1 VSALTV
7 IDPVLCPN
15 AVTVVGN
22 MYRVEVGLDDCG
34 TTVEYG
40 YGEDG
45 EYSYI
50 VFKNSL
56 KTAEITSVINY
67 ESRVT
72 NTFECQFDA
81 ITTVDDINGGEAAC
95 LLDPDC
101 QGGGGFNVTLVKET
115 LDKEELGTFSFEL
128 VTFSNG
134 ARGFVQF
141 TKQIQNF
148 NLKKFI

>member
-1 VSALTV
+1 MVSLTKLNV
-7 IDPVLCPN
+7 FYKLAIVWTTYHICP
-15 AVTVVGN
+15 TW
-22 MYRVEVGLDDCG
+22 D
-34 TTVEYG
+34 
-40 YGEDG
+40 
-45 EYSYI
+45 
-50 VFKNSL
+50 
-56 KTAEITSVINY
+56 INY